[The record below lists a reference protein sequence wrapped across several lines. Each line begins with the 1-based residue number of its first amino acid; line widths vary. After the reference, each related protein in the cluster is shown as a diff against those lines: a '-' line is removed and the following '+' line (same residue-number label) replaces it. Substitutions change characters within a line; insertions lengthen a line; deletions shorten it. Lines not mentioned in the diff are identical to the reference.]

1 MCVNGKNI
9 AQIQPERGQNIIVFH
24 QKWLVLSHSV
34 LIKIQLVQVS
44 GLHLIP
50 FEDQKVVL
58 PAACLLVFC
67 KVLLGPS
74 FRTSWLCTHVFL
86 KKVLCLRLSNLYFYK
101 SWICIWYLFCFLPKG
116 RIKILW
122 RNCEDRA
129 RNLIEVKMTETEHSE
144 WPLDTVFLIDCLIR
158 IPKSQLSWQCLVRW

>member
-9 AQIQPERGQNIIVFH
+9 AQIQPEMGQNITVFH

-67 KVLLGPS
+67 KVLLD

-86 KKVLCLRLSNLYFYK
+86 KKVLCFINLESAFG
-101 SWICIWYLFCFLPKG
+101 ICSVFFKRG
-116 RIKILW
+116 EKKILW
-122 RNCEDRA
+122 RKCEDRA
-129 RNLIEVKMTETEHSE
+129 RNLIEFVKMTETEHLE
-144 WPLDTVFLIDCLIR
+144 WPLDTVFLIDCLKR